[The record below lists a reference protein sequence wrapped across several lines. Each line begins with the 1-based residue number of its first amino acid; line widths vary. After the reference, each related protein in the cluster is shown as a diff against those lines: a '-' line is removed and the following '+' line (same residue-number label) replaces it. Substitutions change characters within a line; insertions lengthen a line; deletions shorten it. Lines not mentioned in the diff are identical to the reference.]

1 MQSHMMVPNP
11 KKKYRINELDKKIV
25 AFSPYYRVACN
36 GKERKKERKR
46 GRNLLSVVI
55 CLVFIDFY
63 SLTSD

>member
-36 GKERKKERKR
+36 GKERKKKKER
-46 GRNLLSVVI
+46 GVVI
-55 CLVFIDFY
+55 YYQRSSASFSSIFIH
-63 SLTSD
+63 